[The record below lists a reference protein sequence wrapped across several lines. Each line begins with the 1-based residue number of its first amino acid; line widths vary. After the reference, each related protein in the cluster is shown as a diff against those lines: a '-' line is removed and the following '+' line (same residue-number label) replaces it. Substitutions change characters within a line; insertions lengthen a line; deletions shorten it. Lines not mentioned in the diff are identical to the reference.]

1 MKNISKSLQE
11 IENIESLLDSWLKA
25 NAPKDSAWNIVS
37 LVVGAGP
44 REYYKKEFLA
54 VTACPADI
62 SQRILRY
69 IQTYEVS
76 LYLKTIFHVLLNK
89 TGYLSLEVALMFV
102 KMQKTNIKKLSELK
116 VALQQ
121 SMSGVNQEL
130 SQATQSPVTKVI
142 DAGLKLL
149 SKKI

>member
-11 IENIESLLDSWLKA
+11 IENIESLLDGWLNA
-25 NAPKDSAWNIVS
+25 NAPKDSAWNMVS
-37 LVVGAGP
+37 LVVGRP
-44 REYYKKEFLA
+44 RDYYKKDFLA

-62 SQRILRY
+62 SQRILQY

-76 LYLKTIFHVLLNK
+76 LYLKTKFHVLLNK

-102 KMQKTNIKKLSELK
+102 RTQKANIKKLSELK
-116 VALQQ
+116 VTLEQ
-121 SMSGVNQEL
+121 SMSGVNKEL